1 MTLRNCLLILS
12 LVCLPAI
19 IQAAEEPWDNLPD
32 GVRGQ
37 IANFHGV
44 DGVEI
49 AGYLRKPAGDG
60 PCPLVIILHGGGP
73 SAKPMS
79 AASADELTKL
89 RAVEATRAANQL
101 GRANSPPIPDFLAQ
115 GWAVYSIDYRPN
127 PQYTLDPLEWDD
139 TAIAVN
145 KARDF
150 PFVDKKRIAMLGGS
164 HGGHVT
170 GRMASRVKLNCAV
183 LCAPAGLDLIE
194 LSRLAEQGT
203 PIGGNQ
209 RLVREFEQRTRIK
222 MAEFEKD
229 PVAKQYSSLLTEA
242 NEVQCPILLI
252 SGKNDSSAPLPVME
266 IYVDKLRSIGK
277 EAETYHP
284 DNGPHGFYV
293 GIPKQIPET
302 AESTRHAIAFIKK
315 HFAVADDRTGM
326 ILVPSKRVVVGTS
339 DAERQVLAKKYD
351 CHARSASRAWEH
363 SRSLDQ
369 SL

>member
-1 MTLRNCLLILS
+1 MTIHYCLLFLS
-12 LVCLPAI
+12 LVCFPVIVKATD
-19 IQAAEEPWDNLPD
+19 EPWENFPD

-37 IANFHGV
+37 LANFHGV

-49 AGYLRKPAGDG
+49 AGYVRNPAGEG
-60 PCPLVIILHGGGP
+60 PFPLVIILHGGGP

-101 GRANSPPIPDFLAQ
+101 GRAINPPIPDFLAQ

-127 PQYTLDPLEWDD
+127 PKYTLDPLEWDD
-139 TAIAVN
+139 TAIAVD
-145 KARDF
+145 KAREF

-170 GRMASRVKLNCAV
+170 GRMVSRVKLNCAV

-209 RLVREFEQRTRIK
+209 RLVREFEQRNGIK
-222 MAEFEKD
+222 MAEVAKD
-229 PVAKQYSSLLTEA
+229 PDAKQYSSLLTEA
-242 NEVQCPILLI
+242 NNVHCPILLI

-266 IYVDKLRSIGK
+266 IYVEKLRSIGK

-293 GIPKQIPET
+293 GLPKQIPET
-302 AESTRHAIAFIKK
+302 AESTRHAISFIKK
-315 HFAVADDRTGM
+315 HFAVADERNGM
-326 ILVPSKRVVVGTS
+326 ILVPTK
-339 DAERQVLAKKYD
+339 
-351 CHARSASRAWEH
+351 
-363 SRSLDQ
+363 
-369 SL
+369 